1 MFTLIGIAD
10 MCLWFKKAILSQQD
24 KSFYHG
30 IANPYYLG
38 MLLTKNN
45 NKMKINIY
53 LIAIAVL
60 LFTACDKK
68 ELNLKEQQITQLK
81 DQIETMKST
90 NVALLERMSDLSVVS
105 KTGAESIQKSLENIS
120 RQTAYI
126 ENLNK
131 KVQSK
136 DSVNLALVMN
146 LKRSLS
152 DINDSDIQ
160 VEVRGG
166 LVHVS
171 ISDKLLF
178 KSGSSTI
185 NSKARDV
192 LGKIAVVLNDHYEL
206 QILVEGHT
214 DNVPMNT
221 GCIQDN
227 WDLSV
232 NRATAVVRS
241 LANDHYVS
249 PERLTAAGRS
259 YFVPKEDNETALGRS
274 KNRRTEIIIQPRL
287 DQFFQLM
294 ESPEPLN

>member
-1 MFTLIGIAD
+1 
-10 MCLWFKKAILSQQD
+10 
-24 KSFYHG
+24 
-30 IANPYYLG
+30 
-38 MLLTKNN
+38 
-45 NKMKINIY
+45 MKY
-53 LIAIAVL
+53 LIPIFALFL
-60 LFTACDKK
+60 LCTSCENK
-68 ELNLKEQQITQLK
+68 ELNLKDQQINQLQE
-81 DQIETMKST
+81 QIEIMKST
-90 NVALLERMSDLSVVS
+90 NAGLLDRMSDLSVVS

-126 ENLNK
+126 EDLNK

-178 KSGSSTI
+178 KSGSSMI
-185 NSKARDV
+185 NAKAKEV
-192 LGKIAVVLNDHYEL
+192 LGKIASVINDHYEL
-206 QILVEGHT
+206 EVMVEGHT
-214 DNVPMNT
+214 DNVPMNN
-221 GCIQDN
+221 GCIEDN

-232 NRATAVVRS
+232 KRATAVVRS
-241 LANDHYVS
+241 LANDHYVD
-249 PERLTAAGRS
+249 PTRLTAAGRS
-259 YFVPKEDNETALGRS
+259 SYIPKEDNETADGRS

-287 DQFFQLM
+287 DQFFQLL
-294 ESPEPLN
+294 EEPETLD

>member
-1 MFTLIGIAD
+1 MKNLIPIFVMFI
-10 MCLWFKKAILSQQD
+10 
-24 KSFYHG
+24 
-30 IANPYYLG
+30 
-38 MLLTKNN
+38 LLTSCEN
-45 NKMKINIY
+45 
-53 LIAIAVL
+53 
-60 LFTACDKK
+60 K
-68 ELNLKEQQITQLK
+68 ELNLKDQQIVQLK

-90 NVALLERMSDLSVVS
+90 NTGLLDRMSDLSVVS

-126 ENLNK
+126 EELNK

-152 DINDSDIQ
+152 NINDSDIQ

-178 KSGSSTI
+178 KSGSSVI
-185 NSKARDV
+185 NAKAKEV
-192 LGKIAVVLNDHYEL
+192 LGKIASVINDHYEL
-206 QILVEGHT
+206 EVMVEGHT
-214 DNVPMNT
+214 DNVPMNN
-221 GCIQDN
+221 GCIGDN

-232 NRATAVVRS
+232 MRATAVVRS
-241 LANDHYVS
+241 LANDHYVD
-249 PERLTAAGRS
+249 PTRLTAAGRS
-259 YFVPKEDNETALGRS
+259 SYIPKEDNETANGRS

-294 ESPEPLN
+294 EAPEALD

>member
-1 MFTLIGIAD
+1 MKNLIPILLIFLSFTSCKD
-10 MCLWFKKAILSQQD
+10 
-24 KSFYHG
+24 
-30 IANPYYLG
+30 
-38 MLLTKNN
+38 
-45 NKMKINIY
+45 
-53 LIAIAVL
+53 
-60 LFTACDKK
+60 K
-68 ELNLKEQQITQLK
+68 ELNLKDQQIHQLK
-81 DQIETMKST
+81 EQIETMKST
-90 NVALLERMSDLSVVS
+90 NAGLLDRMSDLSVVS

-126 ENLNK
+126 EDLNK

-178 KSGSSTI
+178 KSGSSNI
-185 NSKARDV
+185 NARAQEV
-192 LGKIAVVLNDHYEL
+192 LGKIASVINDHDEL

-214 DNVPMNT
+214 DNVPMNN
-221 GCIQDN
+221 GCIEDN

-232 NRATAVVRS
+232 KRATAVVRS
-241 LANDHYVS
+241 LANEHYVS

-259 YFVPKEDNETALGRS
+259 YYIPKDDNETAQGRS

-294 ESPEPLN
+294 EASEPLD

>member
-1 MFTLIGIAD
+1 MKNLIP
-10 MCLWFKKAILSQQD
+10 ILCV
-24 KSFYHG
+24 F
-30 IANPYYLG
+30 LF
-38 MLLTKNN
+38 LTSCEN
-45 NKMKINIY
+45 
-53 LIAIAVL
+53 
-60 LFTACDKK
+60 K
-68 ELNLKEQQITQLK
+68 ELNLKDQQIEQLK

-90 NVALLERMSDLSVVS
+90 NAGLLDRMSDLSVVS

-126 ENLNK
+126 EDLNK

-152 DINDSDIQ
+152 DINDTDIQ

-178 KSGSSTI
+178 QSGSSKI
-185 NSKARDV
+185 NSRAEDV
-192 LGKIAVVLNDHYEL
+192 LGKIASVLNDHNEL
-206 QILVEGHT
+206 QVMVEGHT
-214 DNVPMNT
+214 DNVPMNN
-221 GCIQDN
+221 GCVEDN

-232 NRATAVVRS
+232 KRATAVVRN
-241 LANDHYVS
+241 LANTHYVN

-259 YFVPKEDNETALGRS
+259 FYVPKDENETADGRS

-287 DQFFQLM
+287 DQFFQLL
-294 ESPEPLN
+294 ETTQPLD

>member
-1 MFTLIGIAD
+1 MKTIN
-10 MCLWFKKAILSQQD
+10 S
-24 KSFYHG
+24 S
-30 IANPYYLG
+30 
-38 MLLTKNN
+38 LL
-45 NKMKINIY
+45 
-53 LIAIAVL
+53 
-60 LFTACDKK
+60 D
-68 ELNLKEQQITQLK
+68 
-81 DQIETMKST
+81 
-90 NVALLERMSDLSVVS
+90 RMSDLSIVS
-105 KTGAESIQKSLENIS
+105 KTGAESIKNSLENIS
-120 RQTAYI
+120 RQTEYI
-126 ENLNK
+126 QDLNR

-136 DSVNLALVMN
+136 DSINLALVMN
-146 LKRSLS
+146 LKRSLA

-166 LVHVS
+166 LVHIS

-178 KSGSSTI
+178 RSGSSKL
-185 NSKARDV
+185 NFPAKKV
-192 LGKIAVVLNDHYEL
+192 LGKIASVINDHSDL

-214 DNVPMNT
+214 DNVPMHT
-221 GCIQDN
+221 RCISDN

-259 YFVPKEDNETALGRS
+259 SYMPKSDNETKQGRA

-294 ESPEPLN
+294 ESQSPLN

>member
-1 MFTLIGIAD
+1 M
-10 MCLWFKKAILSQQD
+10 KYILPIIIS
-24 KSFYHG
+24 
-30 IANPYYLG
+30 L
-38 MLLTKNN
+38 
-45 NKMKINIY
+45 
-53 LIAIAVL
+53 L
-60 LFTACDKK
+60 LFSSCEDKA
-68 ELNLKEQQITQLK
+68 LILKDEQISQLQ

-90 NVALLERMSDLSVVS
+90 NAGLLDRMSDLSIVS
-105 KTGAESIQKSLENIS
+105 ITGAESIQKSLENIS

-131 KVQSK
+131 RVQSK

-152 DINDSDIQ
+152 NINDTDIQ

-166 LVHVS
+166 MVHVS

-178 KSGSSTI
+178 KSGSSNI
-185 NSKARDV
+185 NSKAEEV
-192 LGKIAVVLNDHYEL
+192 LGKIASVINDHIEL

-214 DNVPMNT
+214 DNVPMNN
-221 GCIQDN
+221 GCITDN

-232 NRATAVVRS
+232 KRATAVVRS
-241 LANDHYVS
+241 LANDHYVN

-259 YFVPKEDNETALGRS
+259 HYIPKDDNETASGRS
-274 KNRRTEIIIQPRL
+274 RNRRTEIIIQPRL

-294 ESPEPLN
+294 ESPNALD

>member
-1 MFTLIGIAD
+1 
-10 MCLWFKKAILSQQD
+10 
-24 KSFYHG
+24 
-30 IANPYYLG
+30 
-38 MLLTKNN
+38 
-45 NKMKINIY
+45 
-53 LIAIAVL
+53 
-60 LFTACDKK
+60 
-68 ELNLKEQQITQLK
+68 
-81 DQIETMKST
+81 MKST
-90 NVALLERMSDLSVVS
+90 NAGLLDRMSDLSVVS

-126 ENLNK
+126 EDLNK

-178 KSGSSTI
+178 RSGSHSI
-185 NSKARDV
+185 NSKAKEV
-192 LGKIAVVLNDHYEL
+192 LGKIAMVINDHSEL

-214 DNVPMNT
+214 DDVPMYNE
-221 GCIQDN
+221 CIEDN

-232 NRATAVVRS
+232 KRATAVVRS

-249 PERLTAAGRS
+249 PDRLTAAGRS
-259 YFVPKEDNETALGRS
+259 YFVPKNDNDSAEGRS

-287 DQFFQLM
+287 EQFFQLL
-294 ESPEPLN
+294 EAPEPLN

>member
-1 MFTLIGIAD
+1 MKLLIPFSILTLLMITSCG
-10 MCLWFKKAILSQQD
+10 
-24 KSFYHG
+24 
-30 IANPYYLG
+30 
-38 MLLTKNN
+38 
-45 NKMKINIY
+45 NKE
-53 LIAIAVL
+53 A
-60 LFTACDKK
+60 
-68 ELNLKEQQITQLK
+68 ELKDQQIAQLQ
-81 DQIETMKST
+81 DQIETMKVT
-90 NVALLERMSDLSVVS
+90 NASLLDRMSDLSVVS

-126 ENLNK
+126 EDLNR

-160 VEVRGG
+160 VEIRGG

-171 ISDKLLF
+171 ISDKMLF
-178 KSGSSTI
+178 KSGSHTI
-185 NSKARDV
+185 NAQAQEV
-192 LGKIAVVLNDHYEL
+192 LGKIASVINDHYEL

-214 DNVPMNT
+214 DNVPMNN
-221 GCIQDN
+221 GCIEDN

-232 NRATAVVRS
+232 KRATAVVRS
-241 LANDHYVS
+241 LAYDHYVD

-259 YFVPKEDNETALGRS
+259 HYVPKEDNETAVGRS
-274 KNRRTEIIIQPRL
+274 LNRRTEIIIQPRL

-294 ESPEPLN
+294 EAPEPLD

>member
-1 MFTLIGIAD
+1 MFI
-10 MCLWFKKAILSQQD
+10 
-24 KSFYHG
+24 
-30 IANPYYLG
+30 
-38 MLLTKNN
+38 LLTSCEN
-45 NKMKINIY
+45 
-53 LIAIAVL
+53 
-60 LFTACDKK
+60 K
-68 ELNLKEQQITQLK
+68 ELNLKDQQIVQLK

-90 NVALLERMSDLSVVS
+90 NTGLLDRMSDLSVVS

-126 ENLNK
+126 EELNK

-152 DINDSDIQ
+152 NINDSDIQ

-178 KSGSSTI
+178 KSGSSVI
-185 NSKARDV
+185 NAKAKEV
-192 LGKIAVVLNDHYEL
+192 LGKIASVINDHYEL
-206 QILVEGHT
+206 EVMVEGHT
-214 DNVPMNT
+214 DNVPMNN
-221 GCIQDN
+221 GCIGDN

-232 NRATAVVRS
+232 MRATAVVRS
-241 LANDHYVS
+241 LANDHYVD
-249 PERLTAAGRS
+249 PTRLTAAGRS
-259 YFVPKEDNETALGRS
+259 SYIPKEDNETANGRS

-294 ESPEPLN
+294 EAPEALD

>member
-1 MFTLIGIAD
+1 MKYLAQILILTLI
-10 MCLWFKKAILSQQD
+10 FLSCENKEID
-24 KSFYHG
+24 
-30 IANPYYLG
+30 L
-38 MLLTKNN
+38 KN
-45 NKMKINIY
+45 
-53 LIAIAVL
+53 
-60 LFTACDKK
+60 
-68 ELNLKEQQITQLK
+68 QQIAQLK
-81 DQIETMKST
+81 DQIDIMKST
-90 NVALLERMSDLSVVS
+90 NAGLLDRMSDLSVVS

-126 ENLNK
+126 EDLNK

-136 DSVNLALVMN
+136 DSVNLSLVMN

-185 NSKARDV
+185 NADAKLV
-192 LGKIAVVLNDHYEL
+192 LGKIAQVINDHYEL

-221 GCIQDN
+221 SCIADN

-232 NRATAVVRS
+232 MRATAVVRS
-241 LANDHYVS
+241 LADDHYVS

-259 YFVPKEDNETALGRS
+259 YYIPKNDNDTVEGRS

-287 DQFFQLM
+287 DQFFQLL
-294 ESPEPLN
+294 ETSEPLD